1 MEESLY
7 SAFLVRK
14 LAALSL
20 FGFALTVSQVASA
33 EEPWAD
39 ADPKT
44 PPQRYAIGDFG
55 ATVGAEYRAQLTY
68 INPISLNTT
77 TQRRASWIEHRLRL
91 DGSVDYLEKVR
102 IVTSIDILDGVLW
115 GDNGTVGKAPEPN
128 AGTTVNARNPNDA
141 VPCLAY
147 VGGAKGDPLSGNDY
161 GYDLCDAKVFKV
173 RRLYGEVLTPVGVV
187 RIGRQPFTFGNNLQ
201 GTPGDGRFNRFGIAR
216 EGNFVD
222 RVLFATKPLEILKPK
237 NKRDTSEKN
246 GLIVAA
252 VYDHLVT
259 DTIRLFADDAH
270 QAGGALLY
278 RAEKYAIGKDLD
290 LSAYYVHRW
299 NDLYASHVNIMGV
312 RALSRFGPVYVGL
325 EGALN
330 VGSTREI
337 AAAYKTI
344 TNDPVVD
351 QRILQAG
358 ARAVARLDQ
367 PHWSAYLE
375 LDYASGD
382 GDPQARTPLTQFVWS
397 PDMNVGLLLFEHVLR
412 FQSARA
418 AAAATETLKR
428 LGAPSYPVDSIDTR
442 GSFTDAV
449 AIFPQFDIRPVD
461 TVLLRTGVLLA
472 WAPAKVI
479 DPVRSL
485 LGRDGVQISDDL
497 VNFAGG
503 KPGSFYGAELD
514 MRGQWRFL
522 EHFAFDL
529 EGAILF
535 PGNAL
540 QDANGDAA
548 RSVLLQGR
556 TSFFF

>member
-1 MEESLY
+1 VL
-7 SAFLVRK
+7 K
-14 LAALSL
+14 LAATSL
-20 FGFALTVSQVASA
+20 LGLALLTASAVASA

-39 ADPKT
+39 ADPKD
-44 PPQRYAIGDFG
+44 PPKRIPIGDFG

-68 INPISLNTT
+68 INPISLNTV

-91 DGSVDYLEKVR
+91 DGSVDYTDKVR
-102 IVTSIDILDGVLW
+102 IVTSIDVLDGVLW
-115 GDNGTVGKAPEPN
+115 GDNGVVGKAPEPN
-128 AGTTVNARNPNDA
+128 AGTTVNTRNPNDA
-141 VPCLAY
+141 VPCLQY
-147 VGGAKGDPLSGNDY
+147 LGGDKGDPLDANYY
-161 GYDLCDAKVFKV
+161 GYGLCDAKVFKV
-173 RRLYGEVLTPVGVV
+173 RRLYGEAVTPIGVV
-187 RIGRQPFTFGNNLQ
+187 RIGRQPFTFGNNMQ

-216 EGNFVD
+216 EGNYVD

-237 NKRDTSEKN
+237 EKRDTTEKN
-246 GLIVAA
+246 GLILAA

-259 DTIRLFADDAH
+259 DEIRLFSDDAH
-270 QAGGALLY
+270 QAGGAVIY
-278 RAEKYAIGKDLD
+278 RAQKYPGGKDLD

-299 NDLYASHVNIMGV
+299 NDLYKSHVNIFGG
-312 RALSRFGPVYVGL
+312 RALSRFGPVYVGI
-325 EGALN
+325 EGAAN

-351 QRILQAG
+351 QKILQVG

-367 PHWSAYLE
+367 KYWSAYLE

-382 GDPQARTPLTQFVWS
+382 PDPQARTPLTQFVWA

-442 GSFTDAV
+442 GSFTDA
-449 AIFPQFDIRPVD
+449 AALFPQIDFRPVD
-461 TVLLRTGVLLA
+461 TVLFRAGVLVA
-472 WAPAKVI
+472 WAPAAVI
-479 DPVRSL
+479 DPVKSL
-485 LGRDGVQISDDL
+485 LGRDGVKISDDL

-503 KPGSFYGAELD
+503 KPGHFYGTEVDL
-514 MRGQWRFL
+514 RGQWRFL
-522 EHFAFDL
+522 EHMALDL
-529 EGAILF
+529 EGAVLF
-535 PGNAL
+535 PGDAL
-540 QDANGDAA
+540 QDANGQAV